1 MEWYELQRFYFKI
14 FFDFELNSFRVNQPQ
29 RKRNAI
35 FFLKK
40 KIVRTDTKN
49 YNFSYLYSRIA
60 SNINKLISKVFLL
73 YNLRCQKKVIACHEI
88 STHNIPPFS
97 WFSHLQIEYRKKYIY
112 IYILFVRFSDRIWIR
127 TPHNTT
133 PFFHRAKFYWHYHL
147 F

>member
-73 YNLRCQKKVIACHEI
+73 YNLRCQKKVLARHEI

-97 WFSHLQIEYRKKYIY
+97 
-112 IYILFVRFSDRIWIR
+112 
-127 TPHNTT
+127 
-133 PFFHRAKFYWHYHL
+133 
-147 F
+147 